1 MTASRLGG
9 ILLKS
14 LLGLVAL
21 ELIARLVVTVGHIE
35 LPESGVGG
43 LDRRYAAEGLPPL
56 LQPDRNLIFS
66 MRPNVD
72 ADYPRYG
79 AYDQGLAPVH
89 VHTNDRGYRTP
100 PFADA
105 KAPGVVRIVCL
116 GDSST
121 FGMQV
126 EESATYPRQL
136 AARLEE
142 AAPGR
147 FEVINLGVPGYSS
160 RQGVEQL
167 NQQVLTLQPDV
178 VFFAFGTNDR
188 AWPRA
193 LSDDELI
200 ALNQSATGAFF
211 WRLREI
217 LDHVTLYK
225 VLRKL
230 TPMLVATAPPATDAA
245 PRAASE
251 GIAGAITAANA
262 LVHNAGG
269 TLVVLNG
276 DFFGTDAIRGI
287 AQGVQSERTP
297 FIDLVGTFNAVRQQ
311 ATQKFE
317 VGHNLPPLRRAP
329 GQMAFR
335 VYAPDQAEVTMEI
348 SRFGRGTERIAMHD
362 DGSDGDQVAH
372 DGVFTAVITGSN
384 GEPLRYVYLGSTPI
398 GPVREFSRPRP
409 SALVRQ
415 TRFDDRNAFVDQ
427 YGEVMLL
434 ADPTHPD
441 AEGQAVI
448 AQALTAYL
456 LADPQI
462 QARLHPHS

>member
-21 ELIARLVVTVGHIE
+21 ELVARLVVAVGHIQ

-43 LDRRYAAEGLPPL
+43 LDRRFIAEGLPPL

-72 ADYPRYG
+72 GDYPRYG
-79 AYDQGLAPVH
+79 AYDQSLAKVH

-100 PFADA
+100 PFSDA
-105 KAPGVVRIVCL
+105 KAPGVIRIVCL

-126 EESATYPRQL
+126 EERETYPRQL

-160 RQGVEQL
+160 RQGVEQVS
-167 NQQVLTLQPDV
+167 QQVLALQPDV

-188 AWPRA
+188 AWPRE
-193 LSDDELI
+193 LSDEELI
-200 ALNQSATGAFF
+200 TLNQSATGGFF
-211 WRLREI
+211 WRLRQV

-225 VLRKL
+225 VLRAL
-230 TPMLVATAPPATDAA
+230 TPLVVPTAPPATDAS
-245 PRAASE
+245 PRASGE
-251 GIAGAITAANA
+251 GIATAITATNA
-262 LVHNAGG
+262 MVHSVGG

-276 DFFGTDAIRGI
+276 DFFGTDAIKGI
-287 AQGVQSERTP
+287 AHGVQSEHTP

-317 VGHNLPPLRRAP
+317 IQHHLPPLPRLP
-329 GQMAFR
+329 GQMTFR
-335 VYAPDQAEVTMEI
+335 VYAPHEAEVTMEM
-348 SRFGRGTERIAMHD
+348 SRFGRGTEQIVMHD
-362 DGSDGDQVAH
+362 DGSNGDQVEH
-372 DGVFTAVITGSN
+372 DGVFTAVISGRN
-384 GEPLRYVYLGSTPI
+384 GEPLHYVYLGSTPI
-398 GPVREFSRPRP
+398 GPVREFSKPRP
-409 SALVRQ
+409 STLARQ
-415 TRFDDRNAFVDQ
+415 MPFDDRNAFVDQ

-441 AEGQAVI
+441 AQGQAII
-448 AQALTAYL
+448 AQALAAYL

-462 QARLHPHS
+462 QARLHPSS